1 MIVPA
6 GCRLLIALWSSQ
18 PAAITMWGMSRVRR
32 FGLRREWTGPWP
44 WLLTFGVIALFV
56 AITGQAFKG
65 AGIEVAG
72 LTDVR
77 TRVLLAVFA
86 LLVGT
91 LALTEGRE
99 LNAAAPSAAAGRP
112 ATERE
117 RVRELQRLLGL
128 NDHDVDGLWGPI
140 TRNRCIQQ
148 RVGSP
153 SHVSSR
159 ARSGLAGNRNRQLVA
174 WIQQQ
179 LNRKYDASLSVDG
192 IPGHATHK
200 AVVNLLGEADGVVGP
215 RGYRTLALD

>member
-1 MIVPA
+1 
-6 GCRLLIALWSSQ
+6 
-18 PAAITMWGMSRVRR
+18 MWGVSRARR
-32 FGLRREWTGPWP
+32 FGRRREWTGPWP
-44 WLLTFGVIALFV
+44 WLLAFAVVALFV

-65 AGIEVAG
+65 AGMEVAG

-77 TRVLLAVFA
+77 ARVLLAVFA
-86 LLVGT
+86 LVVGA

-99 LNAAAPSAAAGRP
+99 PQAAAPSAAIGRS

-128 NDHDVDGLWGPI
+128 NDRDVDGLWGPI

-159 ARSGLAGNRNRQLVA
+159 ARPGLAGNRNRQLVA
-174 WIQQQ
+174 WVQQQ
-179 LNRKYDASLSVDG
+179 LNRKYAAGLSVDG
-192 IPGHATHK
+192 IPGQATHK
-200 AVVNLLGEADGVVGP
+200 AVVDLLGEGDGVVGP
-215 RGYRTLALD
+215 RGYRSLALD

>member
-1 MIVPA
+1 
-6 GCRLLIALWSSQ
+6 
-18 PAAITMWGMSRVRR
+18 MWGMRQARR

-44 WLLTFGVIALFV
+44 WLLTFAVVALFV

-65 AGIEVAG
+65 AGMELAG
-72 LTDVR
+72 LTDFR

-86 LLVGT
+86 LVVGT

-99 LNAAAPSAAAGRP
+99 PDAGAASAATGRP

-128 NDHDVDGLWGPI
+128 NDRDVDGLWGPI

-148 RVGSP
+148 RIGSP

-174 WIQQQ
+174 WVQQQ
-179 LNRKYDASLSVDG
+179 LNRKYGAGLSVDG
-192 IPGHATHK
+192 IPGQATHN